1 MHSSINGI
9 LPWQKS
15 LEKKVLDE
23 GWNKSEAVKSQL
35 KGQCQYT
42 TEFLFSGDKMIIMKA
57 NCEDFTKLNNNFNS
71 NIMPFIP
78 LVLKWTISSE
88 RIVNDSFFFQ
98 ALSWNK
104 IQSYQ
109 SQPNLLKLGSKIV
122 LVL

>member
-9 LPWQKS
+9 LPWQKA

-42 TEFLFSGDKMIIMKA
+42 TEFLFSGDKVIIMKA
-57 NCEDFTKLNNNFNS
+57 NYEVFTKLNNNFNS
-71 NIMPFIP
+71 KITPFIP